1 MSTSS
6 IAAVVFALAL
16 MSQGPTSAQGA
27 KVHGG
32 VVNGVLLLTADTAL
46 QGKLHKEFAPG
57 VKLTKLQDRFS
68 NPSWRWFTWGQRS
81 AILIDLT
88 HPFFDQVKS
97 TNACLGVMEKTIQ
110 PDGTLD
116 LRRSSDEDRGAV
128 WTFLRRTYPQLPPTP
143 PPADGWPTL
152 GLRAQTR
159 IELDSDTRSARVELL
174 EPDAFAKPRNEA
186 LRGNLFT
193 ALASRLTPEDREKVA
208 LEELQRLR
216 QRQALSTHWIGHA
229 DQYVPEGFR
238 ELSLRLTEVTDELA
252 TKGLAT
258 AIRIGEKIGLK
269 ANLPVSG
276 SPTDLYE
283 ALRDQ
288 IRDRLI
294 AEKITNRFANVLE
307 SAAFFDSITGF
318 RSSTVLSLAF
328 AVRAGTNGQGN
339 TYHSIEIGSYPG
351 GVGP

>member
-1 MSTSS
+1 MSTC
-6 IAAVVFALAL
+6 IAVFAFATAL
-16 MSQGPTSAQGA
+16 ISQGPTHVQDA

-46 QGKLHKEFAPG
+46 QGKLRKEFVPG
-57 VKLTKLQDRFS
+57 VKLTELQDRFS

-81 AILIDLT
+81 AILIDLN
-88 HPFFDQVKS
+88 HPFFDQVKA

-116 LRRSSDEDRGAV
+116 LRRSSDEDRAAV

-193 ALASRLTPEDREKVA
+193 ALASRLTPEDRERLA
-208 LEELQRLR
+208 LEVQQRLR
-216 QRQALSTHWIGHA
+216 HRQALGTHWIGHA
-229 DQYVPEGFR
+229 DQHIPEGFR
-238 ELSLRLTEVTDELA
+238 ELSLRLTEVTDEFA
-252 TKGLAT
+252 KEGLAA
-258 AIRIGEKIGLK
+258 AIRIGVKLGLK
-269 ANLPVSG
+269 SNLPVTG
-276 SPTDLYE
+276 SPADLNE

-294 AEKITNRFANVLE
+294 AEKLSNRFADGLE

-318 RSSTVLSLAF
+318 RSSTVLALAF

-339 TYHSIEIGSYPG
+339 SYHSIELGSYPG